1 MKQRLLVA
9 AVGVPALLVILLAL
23 PPFAT
28 TVLVC
33 LIAGIAAYELLHT
46 AAKQPRPIVYVLTI
60 ACALVCVWNAELSEI
75 VFPIAAFLLLTALC
89 LIAVLTHGKE
99 NAMPFSDVSLC
110 MLAGVV
116 FPVMYSCIAYLRQTG
131 RVLVLMPFVI
141 AFVGVNG
148 LVEAIVCFFTGAV
161 IAKAVVFSSGKLAA
175 RRTAVQNG
183 K

>member
-89 LIAVLTHGKE
+89 LIAVLTH
-99 NAMPFSDVSLC
+99 
-110 MLAGVV
+110 
-116 FPVMYSCIAYLRQTG
+116 
-131 RVLVLMPFVI
+131 
-141 AFVGVNG
+141 
-148 LVEAIVCFFTGAV
+148 
-161 IAKAVVFSSGKLAA
+161 
-175 RRTAVQNG
+175 
-183 K
+183 

>member
-89 LIAVLTHGKE
+89 LIAVLGRFFVHACGRRV
-99 NAMPFSDVSLC
+99 PGYVQLHRVSAPDWKGSGADAVCHRLC
-110 MLAGVV
+110 
-116 FPVMYSCIAYLRQTG
+116 G
-131 RVLVLMPFVI
+131 RFRVD
-141 AFVGVNG
+141 
-148 LVEAIVCFFTGAV
+148 
-161 IAKAVVFSSGKLAA
+161 A
-175 RRTAVQNG
+175 RRHGVRRQKALALRFAQ
-183 K
+183 

>member
-89 LIAVLTHGKE
+89 LIGRSDARKRKRHAVFGRFFVHACGRRVPGYVQLHR
-99 NAMPFSDVSLC
+99 VSAPDRKGSGADAVCHRLC
-110 MLAGVV
+110 
-116 FPVMYSCIAYLRQTG
+116 G
-131 RVLVLMPFVI
+131 RFRVD
-141 AFVGVNG
+141 
-148 LVEAIVCFFTGAV
+148 
-161 IAKAVVFSSGKLAA
+161 A
-175 RRTAVQNG
+175 RRHGVRRQKALALRFAQ
-183 K
+183 

>member
-110 MLAGVV
+110 MLAGV
-116 FPVMYSCIAYLRQTG
+116 
-131 RVLVLMPFVI
+131 
-141 AFVGVNG
+141 
-148 LVEAIVCFFTGAV
+148 
-161 IAKAVVFSSGKLAA
+161 
-175 RRTAVQNG
+175 RTAIRHSAVSSRNAAAGQMISG
-183 K
+183 SSMFTTHMSAHAMVSM